1 MSLFNWL
8 TRKTSASDEEES
20 LDLSHADATQPLFG
34 TSLPKQRPSGSVSGA
49 ASHRRTERLER
60 RELLYGVVR
69 ESMTQSGVLSSK
81 YKFKVLSLDSKG
93 REYLIM
99 MDLPKDGAV
108 ESDRFTKIEGLIARN
123 AKNLHGILVTAV
135 YWRVVEPVAATTA
148 GLNPPPIKEVA
159 VHTSTA
165 ATLNK
170 PAVEQVEK
178 VAQMGNPRHRFEP
191 INADEVEAFKKALAS
206 APVANTP
213 KPVGEIVK
221 SGRRNP
227 APMPHF
233 ADTELDDSHSPLSG
247 TQYGDLR

>member
-1 MSLFNWL
+1 
-8 TRKTSASDEEES
+8 
-20 LDLSHADATQPLFG
+20 
-34 TSLPKQRPSGSVSGA
+34 
-49 ASHRRTERLER
+49 
-60 RELLYGVVR
+60 
-69 ESMTQSGVLSSK
+69 MTQSGVLSSK

-99 MDLPKDGAV
+99 MDLPKDSAV
-108 ESDRFTKIEGLIARN
+108 ESDRFTRIEGLIARN

-135 YWRVVEPVAATTA
+135 YWRVIEPVA
-148 GLNPPPIKEVA
+148 
-159 VHTSTA
+159 STA
-165 ATLNK
+165 PALNASSAKEAAVQTSVTKGATK
-170 PAVEQVEK
+170 PADDL
-178 VAQMGNPRHRFEP
+178 VAQVGTSRHRFEP

-206 APVANTP
+206 APMATAP

-221 SGRRNP
+221 SSRRNP